1 VTAIRAVVEQPRPF
15 GYVVGDLI
23 EQRVLLQAASHAVDL
38 ASLPRPAR
46 LNVWLE
52 RRQPR
57 IAADSQGR
65 HWLVVDY
72 QLINAPQGLTTVNL
86 PAWQLATKSGQSLS
100 IPQWPVSVGPLTA
113 RKVIAQGGLQELRA
127 DRPAPS
133 VPTEPIVQQ
142 IEIWSGALLLTLALW
157 GGWLG
162 WRNWRDALDR
172 PFARAA
178 REMRGVAE
186 DAPQAW
192 QALHRAFDRAAGRVI
207 QTSTLGSL
215 FERASYLEP
224 LRPRIE
230 EFFAQSVA
238 YFFGDASGA
247 QPAASVHARTSLRAL
262 SVRALCND
270 LRKIERRVQP

>member
-1 VTAIRAVVEQPRPF
+1 
-15 GYVVGDLI
+15 VVGDLI

-133 VPTEPIVQQ
+133 VPTEPIVHQ